1 MGVKGG
7 VPLTDPFADRSFQRV
22 IATIPNPFGPPETQ
36 TQTTRYF
43 GGSRNFVLGPTL
55 ELRLPFGLAVEADA
69 LYRPMEFQI
78 QETISLLLSTRF
90 TLVERGDVWEFPI
103 LAKYRLPLH
112 VVKPYLAAGPSF
124 RATSSSLGK
133 YMSGT
138 GISAGI
144 GIETRVG
151 PLVVAPEVRYT
162 HWGADGAYASPNH
175 LTSYSNQVEFL
186 IGLATRAGAPGTTS
200 PSAAGWRKYLA
211 VGVKGGLPFMTAF
224 VADSY
229 GRVTY
234 ASVPCVTLGPNAT
247 ACAISE
253 GTVETHQ
260 ASRNY
265 LVGPTVEVHL
275 PRHLSIEG
283 DALYGPLSLAAPPS
297 RVGFF
302 PSIQT
307 YGSWSFPVVGKY
319 RFHLPLVKPYLEAG
333 PTFRTASSPIN
344 HYLAKAGVT
353 AGVGVEGTAWKIHLS
368 PEVRFVRWGA
378 DAPDAGIFY
387 ASRRNQAQFLVGV
400 SY

>member
-1 MGVKGG
+1 M
-7 VPLTDPFADRSFQRV
+7 
-22 IATIPNPFGPPETQ
+22 
-36 TQTTRYF
+36 
-43 GGSRNFVLGPTL
+43 
-55 ELRLPFGLAVEADA
+55 
-69 LYRPMEFQI
+69 
-78 QETISLLLSTRF
+78 
-90 TLVERGDVWEFPI
+90 ERGDVWEFPI

-112 VVKPYLAAGPSF
+112 AVKPYIAAGPSF

-151 PLVVAPEVRYT
+151 PLLVAPEVRYT

-186 IGLATRAGAPGTTS
+186 MGLATGSGVSAMAS
-200 PSAAGWRKYLA
+200 PSASGWRKYLA

-224 VADSY
+224 IADSY
-229 GRVTY
+229 GRVTFP
-234 ASVPCVTLGPNAT
+234 SVPCIVFGPNAPV
-247 ACAISE
+247 CPVSE

-275 PRHLSIEG
+275 PRHLSIEA
-283 DALYGPLSLAAPPS
+283 DALYDPLSLVAPPN
-297 RVGFF
+297 RLGLL

-333 PTFRTASSPIN
+333 PTFRTASSTIN
-344 HYLAKAGVT
+344 RYLAKTGVT
-353 AGVGVEGTAWKIHLS
+353 AGVGVEATAWKIHLS

-378 DAPDAGIFY
+378 DASEAGMFY
-387 ASRRNQAQFLVGV
+387 PSRRNQAQFLVGV
-400 SY
+400 SYSRTVTLTNY

>member
-1 MGVKGG
+1 V
-7 VPLTDPFADRSFQRV
+7 
-22 IATIPNPFGPPETQ
+22 TQ
-36 TQTTRYF
+36 TNRYF
-43 GGSRNFVLGPTL
+43 GGSRNFILGPTL
-55 ELRLPFGLAVEADA
+55 ELRLPLGLAVEADA
-69 LYRPMEFQI
+69 LYRPMEFRI
-78 QETISLLLSTRF
+78 QETISQLFTRV

-133 YMSGT
+133 YMSGR
-138 GISAGI
+138 GISAEI

-151 PLVVAPEVRYT
+151 PLVIAPEVRYT
-162 HWGADGAYASPNH
+162 HWSADGAYESPNH
-175 LTSYSNQVEFL
+175 LTSYPNQVEFL
-186 IGLATRAGAPGTTS
+186 MGLTTGSGVSAAAS
-200 PSAAGWRKYLA
+200 PSASGWRKYLA

-224 VADSY
+224 IADSY

-275 PRHLSIEG
+275 PRHLSIEA
-283 DALYGPLSLAAPPS
+283 DALYGPLSLATPAI
-297 RVGFF
+297 VGSL
-302 PSIQT
+302 PAIQT
-307 YGSWSFPVVGKY
+307 YGSWSFPIVGKY
-319 RFHLPLVKPYLEAG
+319 RFHLPFVKPYLEAG

-344 HYLAKAGVT
+344 HYLAKAGVA

-378 DAPDAGIFY
+378 DASDAGMFY